1 MGVSGP
7 GWTAPECLLM
17 TPSRHSRCKELR
29 AIGGEQANVV
39 PRDRQVA
46 EELRLGADVDSV
58 AAAAARRC

>member
-1 MGVSGP
+1 
-7 GWTAPECLLM
+7 
-17 TPSRHSRCKELR
+17 LR

-58 AAAAARRC
+58 AAAAAGFASPPFSTTNLAI